1 MKNPGIRLLA
11 QGGAALAAF
20 ALSLPAA
27 AQDAPALDSGDT
39 AWIIVATALVLFM
52 TLPGLAMFYAGLV
65 RSQAVLSVIM
75 QCFAIACLAS
85 VLWLVVGYSLAFD
98 ATVGGFVGGVGKAF
112 FAGVTADA
120 MSGTIPEIVFAV
132 FQMTFA
138 VITPALIVGAYVER
152 IKFPAVLMI
161 SGAWLLL
168 VYAPICHWVW
178 GGGWLSGL
186 GVLDFA
192 GGLVVHLSAGVSAL
206 VIAAM
211 LGSRRGFPNQV
222 HPPHSP
228 GMTAVG
234 AGMLW
239 VGWFGFNGGS
249 QLAAD
254 GGAGMAIA
262 VTHISAATAALVWG
276 AIEWIKFGKTSLVG
290 AATGVIAGL
299 ATVTPASGFIGPVGA
314 LVLGATSGVVCFFFT
329 EIVKDKWNID
339 DSLDVFAVH
348 GVGGLIGVLLV
359 SLLADVALGGGGLA
373 EEMTMARQLGV
384 QTIGAVATV
393 MWSGIVTFVVV
404 TVVGALTGGL
414 RVDEE
419 DELVGLDLATHG
431 ERGYDL

>member
-98 ATVGGFVGGVGKAF
+98 ETVGGFVGGVGKAF